1 MLANMGHI
9 MDNGFLSKLAF
20 WQTSKLMG
28 NVGVFIADN
37 SLWACKPQ
45 EGQLTPVI
53 SQFLVQ
59 KNNWSQ
65 AFEALKSQFGRVRVQ
80 LVLSQQY
87 YQLLQAEK
95 PNVEP
100 GEVTQALIWSV
111 KDMVSEPVTNIH
123 LDYFES
129 SFISSS
135 KVNVVVSSRQFLIQL
150 ASACDANGLEIAGI
164 SIEELALSHV
174 LAHDNMAHMLVAHL
188 PQQELLLLVVK
199 AGEVLMQRRVRGFN
213 HLNKATLE
221 ELKQGLAD
229 NLSLEIQRSMDYFES
244 QLRQAPVGSIS
255 ILVEGDSSSL
265 ANLVSANFN
274 QKVAAINHNGVS
286 NLLAQLA
293 LQELARGEV

>member
-1 MLANMGHI
+1 MLANMGHA

-20 WQTSKLMG
+20 WQTSQFMG
-28 NVGVFIADN
+28 NVGVFIASN
-37 SLWACKPQ
+37 SLWVCKPQ
-45 EGQLTPVI
+45 QGQLAPVI

-59 KNNWSQ
+59 KNNWPQ

-87 YQLLQAEK
+87 YQLLQVEK

-111 KDMVSEPVTNIH
+111 KDMVSEPVTDIH

-135 KVNVVVSSRQFLIQL
+135 KVNVVVSSRQFLMQL
-150 ASACDANGLEIAGI
+150 ASACDANGLDIVGI

-213 HLNKATLE
+213 HLDKATLE

-274 QKVAAINHNGVS
+274 QKVVAVTHDGVS

>member
-1 MLANMGHI
+1 MGHA

-20 WQTSKLMG
+20 WQTSQLMG
-28 NVGVFIADN
+28 NVGVFIAGN
-37 SLWACKPQ
+37 SLWVCKPQ
-45 EGQLTPVI
+45 QGQSAPVI

-87 YQLLQAEK
+87 YQLLQVEK

-100 GEVTQALIWSV
+100 SEVTQALIWSV

-129 SFISSS
+129 SFIASS
-135 KVNVVVSSRQFLIQL
+135 KVNVVVSSRQFLMQL
-150 ASACDANGLEIAGI
+150 ASACDANGLDIVGI

-188 PQQELLLLVVK
+188 QQQELLLLVVK

-213 HLNKATLE
+213 HLDKATLE
-221 ELKQGLAD
+221 ELRQGLAD

-274 QKVAAINHNGVS
+274 QKVVAVTHDGVS

>member
-1 MLANMGHI
+1 

-20 WQTSKLMG
+20 WQTSQLTG
-28 NVGVFIADN
+28 EVGVFIAGN

-45 EGQLTPVI
+45 QGQLAPVI
-53 SQFLVQ
+53 SEFLVQ

-65 AFEALKSQFGRVRVQ
+65 AFDALKSQFGRVRVQ

-87 YQLLQAEK
+87 YQLLQVEK

-100 GEVTQALIWSV
+100 SEVTQALIWSV
-111 KDMVSEPVTNIH
+111 KDMVSEPVTNIY

-129 SFISSS
+129 SFISST
-135 KVNVVVSSRQFLIQL
+135 KVNVVVSSRQFLTQL
-150 ASACDANGLEIAGI
+150 ASACDDNGLQVAGI

-255 ILVEGDSSSL
+255 ILAEGDSSSL
-265 ANLVSANFN
+265 ANLVGANFN
-274 QKVAAINHNGVS
+274 QKVLAVAHSGVPS
-286 NLLAQLA
+286 LLAQLA
-293 LQELARGEV
+293 LQELARGET

>member
-1 MLANMGHI
+1 MLANMGHA

-20 WQTSKLMG
+20 WQTSQFMG
-28 NVGVFIADN
+28 NVGVFIASN
-37 SLWACKPQ
+37 SLWVCKPQ
-45 EGQLTPVI
+45 QGQLAPVI

-87 YQLLQAEK
+87 YQLLQVEK

-111 KDMVSEPVTNIH
+111 KDMVSEPVTDIH

-135 KVNVVVSSRQFLIQL
+135 KVNVVVSSRQFLMQL
-150 ASACDANGLEIAGI
+150 ASACDANGLDIAGI

-213 HLNKATLE
+213 HLNKTTLE

-274 QKVAAINHNGVS
+274 QKVVAVNHDGVS

>member
-1 MLANMGHI
+1 

-20 WQTSKLMG
+20 WQTSQFMG
-28 NVGVFIADN
+28 NVGVFIASN
-37 SLWACKPQ
+37 SLWVCKPQ
-45 EGQLTPVI
+45 QGQLAPVI

-87 YQLLQAEK
+87 YQLLQVEK

-111 KDMVSEPVTNIH
+111 KDMVSEPVTDIH

-135 KVNVVVSSRQFLIQL
+135 KVNVVVSSRQFLMQL
-150 ASACDANGLEIAGI
+150 ASACDANGLDIAGI

-213 HLNKATLE
+213 HLNKTTLE

-274 QKVAAINHNGVS
+274 QKVVAVNHDGVS

>member
-1 MLANMGHI
+1 M
-9 MDNGFLSKLAF
+9 SKLAF

-129 SFISSS
+129 SFISSL

>member
-1 MLANMGHI
+1 

-20 WQTSKLMG
+20 WQTSQLMG
-28 NVGVFIADN
+28 NVGVFLASN
-37 SLWACKPQ
+37 SLWVCQPQ
-45 EGQLTPVI
+45 QGQSAPVI

-87 YQLLQAEK
+87 YQLLQVEK

-111 KDMVSEPVTNIH
+111 KDMVSEPVTDIH

-135 KVNVVVSSRQFLIQL
+135 KVNVVVSSRQFLMQL
-150 ASACDANGLEIAGI
+150 ASACDANGLDIAGI

-188 PQQELLLLVVK
+188 PQQELLLVVVK

-213 HLNKATLE
+213 HLDKATLE

-274 QKVAAINHNGVS
+274 QKVVAVNHDGVP

>member
-1 MLANMGHI
+1 MLANMDHP

-20 WQTSKLMG
+20 WQASQLMG
-28 NVGVFIADN
+28 NVGVFVAGN
-37 SLWACKPQ
+37 SLWVCQPQ
-45 EGQLTPVI
+45 QGQLAPVI

-59 KNNWSQ
+59 KNNWFQ
-65 AFEALKSQFGRVRVQ
+65 AFETLKSQFGRVRVQ

-87 YQLLQAEK
+87 YQLLQADK

-111 KDMVSEPVTNIH
+111 KDMVSEPITNIH

-129 SFISSS
+129 SLISSS
-135 KVNVVVSSRQFLIQL
+135 KVNVVVSSRQFLTQL
-150 ASACDANGLEIAGI
+150 ASACDANGVDVAGI
-164 SIEELALSHV
+164 SIEELAFSH
-174 LAHDNMAHMLVAHL
+174 LLDRDNTAHMLVAHL

-213 HLNKATLE
+213 QLNKATLE
-221 ELKQGLAD
+221 ELKLGLAD

-255 ILVEGDSSSL
+255 ILAEGDSSSL
-265 ANLVSANFN
+265 ANLVGANFN
-274 QKVAAINHNGVS
+274 QKVVAVAHNGVS
-286 NLLAQLA
+286 SLLAQLA
-293 LQELARGEV
+293 LQELARGKV